1 MDEKAQKLALEAI
14 TLLETNIDHLT
25 GEELGQALDA
35 LNDLPEVL
43 DATWFSGI
51 GKKNRPAGLLRVIC
65 RPENETSA
73 LEAMF
78 RHTHSLGIRR
88 QKMDRFVL
96 PRKNVMPQGK
106 NLPAKAY
113 LLEGV
118 EYLRPEADA
127 VSALAWARRRSGSG
141 DMRRSNMK
149 NGARAP
155 FFIRKFLLVS
165 LFAAFFLQRNRHSFA
180 KTAAGLVN
188 FVRWRP

>member
-51 GKKNRPAGLLRVIC
+51 GKKNRPAGLLRIIC

-127 VSALAWARRRSGSG
+127 VSALAKKLGL
-141 DMRRSNMK
+141 
-149 NGARAP
+149 GAPAVR
-155 FFIRKFLLVS
+155 IRGYE
-165 LFAAFFLQRNRHSFA
+165 
-180 KTAAGLVN
+180 TE
-188 FVRWRP
+188 

>member
-25 GEELGQALDA
+25 GEELGQALD
-35 LNDLPEVL
+35 
-43 DATWFSGI
+43 
-51 GKKNRPAGLLRVIC
+51 
-65 RPENETSA
+65 A

-127 VSALAWARRRSGSG
+127 VSALAKKLGL
-141 DMRRSNMK
+141 
-149 NGARAP
+149 GAPAVR
-155 FFIRKFLLVS
+155 IRGYE
-165 LFAAFFLQRNRHSFA
+165 
-180 KTAAGLVN
+180 TE
-188 FVRWRP
+188 